1 MGLTVVRGLNETLAF
16 LLELTVYASVG
27 WWGFRR
33 SRRLPVAVLTAIAA
47 VGVFVVF
54 WAVAGAPTALHPLHG
69 TARALLDVCWYG
81 GGALA
86 LAHLRH
92 PRTAGVFAALCLI
105 CATVQYLLGHTASF

>member
-33 SRRLPVAVLTAIAA
+33 SRRWPVGVLMAIAT
-47 VGVFVVF
+47 VGVFVVV

-69 TARALLDVCWYG
+69 TARALFDVCWYG

-92 PRTAGVFAALCLI
+92 PRIAGVFAALCLI
-105 CATVQYLLGHTASF
+105 CATVQYLLGQPAF